1 MKLLEDIFKK
11 IILNESVSE
20 EEVNDAL
27 DNHKRV
33 IIKYNGPVYKKGKTE
48 NEVKH
53 KNDPRVIEV
62 YAYGQTSLGNKVIRA
77 FEPYGGTQSE
87 VPEWKYFLLDRITD
101 WQPTNQIFTKPAD
114 FYYKNLGKFNPTDDK
129 TMAIVFK
136 IAKFGN
142 EKTMNTP
149 QTNEPKTNQDVYKTD
164 SEIRMERLK
173 QQTDNPIKLS
183 DIKVGDAFK
192 QLGQTPKP
200 NGEPKTNQDVHKTVT
215 NAEPTQTEPQ
225 TQQKTPEEKQNE
237 LDKLRKVLGDKPISL
252 SDLNKKMKEE
262 EPQDTKWEDVFDDET
277 ENDLQQMY
285 KNDRRNQRRRDRRW
299 QKAADTRALN
309 RKGSLNRAF
318 DQ

>member
-142 EKTMNTP
+142 ENTMATP
-149 QTNEPKTNQDVYKTD
+149 QTDKPKTNQDVFKTDTENRMERFKQQTDNQINLSDIKTNDAFKQLPTKPIPNNKPKTNQDVYKT
-164 SEIRMERLK
+164 
-173 QQTDNPIKLS
+173 T
-183 DIKVGDAFK
+183 
-192 QLGQTPKP
+192 
-200 NGEPKTNQDVHKTVT
+200 TN
-215 NAEPTQTEPQ
+215 TEPSNQ
-225 TQQKTPEEKQNE
+225 NEPKTPEERQNE
-237 LDKLRKVLGDKPISL
+237 LDKLRRILGDKPISL
-252 SDLNKKMKEE
+252 ADLNKKMKEE
-262 EPQDTKWEDVFDDET
+262 PQTRWQDIFNADVEKDMEQMRK
-277 ENDLQQMY
+277 NDLTNM
-285 KNDRRNQRRRDRRW
+285 RRRDNRW
-299 QKAADTRALN
+299 QKSADTRPLN
-309 RKGSLNRAF
+309 RKGSLNREI
-318 DQ
+318 

>member
-33 IIKYNGPVYKKGKTE
+33 IIKYNGPVYQKGKTE
-48 NEVKH
+48 DEVRH

-77 FEPYGGTQSE
+77 FEPYGGTQSK

-136 IAKFGN
+136 IAKFGDEDTVTTN
-142 EKTMNTP
+142 PTERPKTNQDIYKTDTETRMERFKQQTDNQIKLSDIKANDAFKQLPEKPKPNG
-149 QTNEPKTNQDVYKTD
+149 QPKTNQDVYKTETEVN
-164 SEIRMERLK
+164 SQEKTSQER
-173 QQTDNPIKLS
+173 
-183 DIKVGDAFK
+183 
-192 QLGQTPKP
+192 
-200 NGEPKTNQDVHKTVT
+200 
-215 NAEPTQTEPQ
+215 
-225 TQQKTPEEKQNE
+225 QNE
-237 LDKLRKVLGDKPISL
+237 LDKLRRVLGNKPMSL

-262 EPQDTKWEDVFDDET
+262 EPEEPKWKQVFNTDA
-277 ENDLQQMY
+277 ENDMEQMR
-285 KNDRRNQRRRDRRW
+285 KNELTNQRKRDNRW
-299 QKAADTRALN
+299 QKSADSRPLN
-309 RKGSLNRAF
+309 RKGSLNREKF
-318 DQ
+318 